1 LLGVA
6 EWGCFYTWA
15 GRWTGV
21 EVESVVHDGAVWG
34 LVLERMLRKDQVVRV
49 MLCDRMVIYEC
60 V

>member
-1 LLGVA
+1 
-6 EWGCFYTWA
+6 
-15 GRWTGV
+15 V